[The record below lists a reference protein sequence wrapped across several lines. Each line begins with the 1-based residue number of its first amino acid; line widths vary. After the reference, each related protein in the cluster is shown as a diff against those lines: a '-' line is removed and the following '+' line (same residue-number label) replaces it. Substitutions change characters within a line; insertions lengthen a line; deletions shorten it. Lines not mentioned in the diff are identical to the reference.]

1 MVSIFSRLSLYLSAL
16 FFLAGCT
23 QMAEF
28 EKNYPI
34 DPEGWS
40 INDSVEFS
48 VPVSDTLT
56 PMNFVLSVRH
66 NTDYE
71 YSNIY
76 FFLNTRYPNSDY
88 ARDTIQLLLAG
99 RDGKWYGS
107 GLGKLREV
115 EVMLKS
121 DVVFPMSGTYRF
133 SFVQAMRV
141 ESLKGVEDIG
151 IRIEKSGSR
160 SE

>member
-1 MVSIFSRLSLYLSAL
+1 MVSLFFRLSLNVSVV
-16 FFLAGCT
+16 FFLAGCV
-23 QMAEF
+23 QVSEF

-34 DPEGWS
+34 DPDGWS
-40 INDSVEFS
+40 ISDSVEFS
-48 VPVSDTLT
+48 VPVTDTIT
-56 PMNFVLSVRH
+56 PMNFLLSLRH

-71 YSNIY
+71 FSNIY
-76 FFLNTRYPNSDY
+76 FFLNTFYPNNDY
-88 ARDTIQLLLAG
+88 SRDTIQLLLAG

-121 DVVFPMSGTYRF
+121 DVVFPMTGTYRF

-141 ESLKGVEDIG
+141 ESLEGVEDIG
-151 IRIEKSGSR
+151 IRIER
-160 SE
+160 SEN

>member
-1 MVSIFSRLSLYLSAL
+1 MASVFFRLSLYVSAV
-16 FFLAGCT
+16 FFLAGCVKVS
-23 QMAEF
+23 EF

-40 INDSVEFS
+40 INDSVEFV
-48 VPVSDTLT
+48 VPVVDTVT
-56 PMNFVLSVRH
+56 PMNFVLSLRH

-76 FFLNTRYPNSDY
+76 FFLNTFYPNNDY
-88 ARDTIQLLLAG
+88 SRDTIQLLLAG
-99 RDGKWYGS
+99 RDGKWYGD
-107 GLGKLREV
+107 GFGKLREV

-151 IRIEKSGSR
+151 IRIEKTGN
-160 SE
+160 